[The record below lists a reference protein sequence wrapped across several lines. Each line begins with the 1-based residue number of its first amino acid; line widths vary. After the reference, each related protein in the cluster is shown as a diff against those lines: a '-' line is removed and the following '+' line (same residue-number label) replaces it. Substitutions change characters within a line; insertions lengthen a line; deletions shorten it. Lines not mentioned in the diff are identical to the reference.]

1 MQSLSTCIPLE
12 SLLNILKGNNY
23 SYCFGDSAVQ
33 KDRPVLSPAQMGTGK
48 ERVKVSVKKK
58 KTYLDFVKIA
68 WKLIDLQT

>member
-48 ERVKVSVKKK
+48 ERVKVSVKNKK
-58 KTYLDFVKIA
+58 HIWTLL
-68 WKLIDLQT
+68 KLLEN